1 MYNQKKQYSKEV
13 IMKNI
18 AFIGVGVMGQGMAA
32 NLLKAGFNVNVYSR
46 TKSKCDEVIKK
57 GAVWKDSV
65 AEAVKNADAVI
76 SIVGF
81 PKDVRDVYF
90 KDGIIS
96 NAKEN
101 ALLIDMT
108 TSSPELAKEIFE
120 KAEERSLR
128 ALDAPVSGGDTGA
141 KEGTLTIM
149 AGGNKKDFDDALDI
163 FKSIGKNIYY
173 LGQPGSGQHC
183 KMANQIAISGCVA
196 SVAEALAYASK
207 AGLDPN
213 NVLNVISG
221 GAAGSW
227 QMKGNGPKMLS
238 GDMAPGFYIKH
249 FIKDMKLASEEA
261 KKRKLDLPV
270 LDLVLSMYE
279 ELEEQGF
286 GGLGT
291 QAIIKKYE

>member
-1 MYNQKKQYSKEV
+1 
-13 IMKNI
+13 MKNI
-18 AFIGVGVMGQGMAA
+18 AFIGVGVMGQGMVA

-221 GAAGSW
+221 GAAGS
-227 QMKGNGPKMLS
+227 G
-238 GDMAPGFYIKH
+238 
-249 FIKDMKLASEEA
+249 
-261 KKRKLDLPV
+261 R
-270 LDLVLSMYE
+270 
-279 ELEEQGF
+279 
-286 GGLGT
+286 
-291 QAIIKKYE
+291 